1 IIRTPRGPGSTD
13 VIIASVAGLP
23 SPELLANV
31 EAALYDHELIGF
43 DVRVKAPD
51 VTNITSVCP

>member
-31 EAALYDHELIGF
+31 EAALYDHELMGF